1 MKNLL
6 KNTKLLL
13 LLGSIVIAVIM
24 SLVYVLGVMPK
35 PVQGEKDVTLKI
47 VYADNSYEYSL
58 STDKETV
65 LEVLKEYDDIYDLQ
79 LVTENGVYGEF
90 ITSLKGVSQDEDNGY
105 YYTYSLNGGY
115 AEGISVQTIKDG
127 DVLEF
132 KYTHTVYDSDW
143 NVVSDT
149 LVGKGE
155 TAKYTKT
162 AIILFSIAGIVLI
175 AGATYF
181 IVSKIKEK
189 KGE

>member
-1 MKNLL
+1 MKKLL

-13 LLGSIVIAVIM
+13 LIGSIAVALVM
-24 SLVYVLGVMPK
+24 VLVYVFAVMPK
-35 PVQGEKDVTLKI
+35 PVEGAKTVTLKI
-47 VYADNSYEYSL
+47 KYAENDYEYEL
-58 STDKETV
+58 STDKLTV

>member
-65 LEVLKEYDDIYDLQ
+65 LEVLKEYNDIYDLK
-79 LVTENGVYGEF
+79 LVTKDSPYGEF
-90 ITSLKGVSQDEDNGY
+90 ITSLKGVMQDETNGY
-105 YYTYSLNGGY
+105 YYTYTLNGDY
-115 AEGISVQTIKDG
+115 ALGVSTQTIKDG
-127 DVLEF
+127 DEIEF
-132 KYTHTVYDSDW
+132 RYLFTEYDENW
-143 NVVSDT
+143 NIVGET
-149 LVGKGE
+149 LKGKG
-155 TAKYTKT
+155 TTDAHVKT
-162 AIILFSIAGIVLI
+162 AVILFSIAGVILVSGV
-175 AGATYF
+175 AYF
-181 IVSKIKEK
+181 IVAKIKEK
-189 KGE
+189 KNG